1 MVLLHM
7 VLTFMP
13 SSIYA
18 MWLIYGCSGNHYVY
32 INFNFL
38 SFVCSLYHL
47 SKTKI
52 SFWIL
57 VLNQLST
64 DGGTG
69 ELTSSDFSMWPW
81 QCASASIWSPRSG
94 GAPAETLCFYQNRPV
109 PTGRGNFGPV
119 SLGIWPK
126 PSCWADMSHIYCIIS
141 NFPCFVFL
149 LNECSSWIEW
159 IW

>member
-1 MVLLHM
+1 MVSLHM

-38 SFVCSLYHL
+38 SCVCSLYHL
-47 SKTKI
+47 SKTKF
-52 SFWIL
+52 SLWIL
-57 VLNQLST
+57 VLNQLSP

-69 ELTSSDFSMWPW
+69 ELTSTDFSMWSW
-81 QCASASIWSPRSG
+81 QCTSTSDGPTRNG
-94 GAPAETLCFYQNRPV
+94 GAPAVTLYFYQSRPV

-119 SLGIWPK
+119 SPGIWPK
-126 PSCWADMSHIYCIIS
+126 PSCWVDVGHIYYIITH
-141 NFPCFVFL
+141 FPCFVFL
-149 LNECSSWIEW
+149 LNECSSWTEG